1 MLRKWFANKGKKTF
15 ITTSKSLQRAYM
27 LRYAPLFLIKGRYIY
42 SMVLIKS
49 IRKEEKMSKYEI
61 VKLGMDNYELKY
73 KDKVIKF
80 NSKVNYVNDM
90 QETLKTA
97 RLNMVKDLA
106 KEGKTIKSLIIE
118 EVKDGKKYIDN
129 SNKEFLEEAYIQEAQ
144 NTAFQ
149 KVIEK
154 MLGMNIV
161 DLALDMDL
169 TTEEEVNE
177 FSTQLGEIITG
188 RFSGTG
194 KENKQ

>member
-1 MLRKWFANKGKKTF
+1 
-15 ITTSKSLQRAYM
+15 
-27 LRYAPLFLIKGRYIY
+27 
-42 SMVLIKS
+42 MVLIKS

-90 QETLKTA
+90 QETLKIA

>member
-1 MLRKWFANKGKKTF
+1 
-15 ITTSKSLQRAYM
+15 
-27 LRYAPLFLIKGRYIY
+27 
-42 SMVLIKS
+42 
-49 IRKEEKMSKYEI
+49 MSKYEI

>member
-1 MLRKWFANKGKKTF
+1 
-15 ITTSKSLQRAYM
+15 
-27 LRYAPLFLIKGRYIY
+27 
-42 SMVLIKS
+42 MVLIKS

-90 QETLKTA
+90 QETLKIA

-161 DLALDMDL
+161 DLALDMEL

-194 KENKQ
+194 KENK

>member
-1 MLRKWFANKGKKTF
+1 MRTY
-15 ITTSKSLQRAYM
+15 IT
-27 LRYAPLFLIKGRYIY
+27 IIY

-90 QETLKTA
+90 QETLKIA